1 MEFIERHH
9 LKVLREIERRGSLT
23 AAARALGLTQ
33 SALSHTVKQLEE
45 AAGIDILRRKGRGLE
60 RTSTGDYLLGLAE
73 RVLPQFEQAE
83 ATLREFKSGRRG
95 ALRIGMECHPCYRW
109 LLGVISP
116 YLRQFPSVDVDVK
129 QRFQF
134 GGIGALFSHEIDIL
148 VTPDP
153 LPKKGLIFTPVF
165 DYELRLA
172 VPHAHPLAKKR
183 SIAPTDL
190 RAETLLTY
198 PVEVERLD
206 IYSQFLLPAEVTPKR
221 RKVLESTDIM
231 LQMVESGRGV
241 TALPGWLVGEY
252 ARRLAL
258 TSLRLGRSGIKK
270 QIFLGVRQEEA
281 DLEHVR
287 AFLRFAKRRGQKS
300 GKGHHRAEEPVF

>member
-1 MEFIERHH
+1 MEFIDRHH
-9 LKVLREIERRGSLT
+9 LKVLYEIERRGSLT

-33 SALSHTVKQLEE
+33 SALSHTVRQLEE
-45 AAGIDILRRKGRGLE
+45 AAGVDILRRKGRGLE
-60 RTSTGDYLLGLAE
+60 RTSAGDYLLALAE

-83 ATLREFKSGRRG
+83 EALVEFSSGGRGTLK
-95 ALRIGMECHPCYRW
+95 IGMECHPCYRW

-116 YLRQFPSVDVDVK
+116 YLKQFPSVDVDVK

-134 GGIGALFSHEIDIL
+134 GGIGALFSHEIDVL

-153 LPKKGLIFTPVF
+153 LPRKGLIFIPVF

-172 VPHAHPLAKKR
+172 VSQKHALSKKK
-183 SIAPTDL
+183 SVLPADL
-190 RAETLLTY
+190 LEETLLTY

-206 IYSQFLLPAEVTPKR
+206 IYSQFLLPADVVPKR
-221 RKVLESTDIM
+221 RRTLESTDIM

-252 ARRLAL
+252 ARRLSL
-258 TSLRLGRSGIKK
+258 KSLRLGQAGVKK
-270 QIFLGVRQEEA
+270 QIYLGVRVEDAELA
-281 DLEHVR
+281 HVK
-287 AFLRFAKRRGQKS
+287 AFMKFAKRRDRKVRPLD
-300 GKGHHRAEEPVF
+300 HLTENDTR